1 VRQLQRGASGEGAIG
16 HDVDILQRSAQCAA
30 RGRLGM
36 GKIDHLDAERS
47 KVAFEPDALLGTLP
61 VIALEQDVEPQ
72 LLLDLRL
79 VVGHGGMRH
88 VDKLDVAND
97 LGPFGKR
104 NYGRDFLVLEE
115 HHVGGDACDQEFAT
129 FLCLTQEIEMADME
143 QIEGTWRITDADHCS
158 DLLIAAFV
166 TIGNLSGLQERRA
179 PVSAFQ
185 FDIKSHHNAAPEYA
199 RGLRCVRIA
208 LAFSAA

>member
-88 VDKLDVAND
+88 VDKPDVAND
-97 LGPFGKR
+97 LEPFGER
-104 NYGRDFLVLEE
+104 NYGRDLLVFDE
-115 HHVGGDACDQEFAT
+115 HHVGGDAGDQEFAT
-129 FLCLTQEIEMADME
+129 FLRLTQEIEMADME
-143 QIEGTWRITDADHCS
+143 QIEGTWRVTDADHSSSLPRLSPLATYLACRS
-158 DLLIAAFV
+158 AAFRFLLPNSTSKV
-166 TIGNLSGLQERRA
+166 ITTRPQ
-179 PVSAFQ
+179 
-185 FDIKSHHNAAPEYA
+185 NA
-199 RGLRCVRIA
+199 R
-208 LAFSAA
+208 